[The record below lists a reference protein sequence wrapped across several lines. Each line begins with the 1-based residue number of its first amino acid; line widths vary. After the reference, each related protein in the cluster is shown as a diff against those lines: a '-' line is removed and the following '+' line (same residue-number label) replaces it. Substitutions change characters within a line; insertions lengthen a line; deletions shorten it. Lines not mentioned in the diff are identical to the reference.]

1 MDRKFL
7 EEKGL
12 DEEAID
18 EIIAEHEKLMD
29 ELRVEL
35 EAKISEKEEEMEEL
49 RRDFDIDRELTG
61 LGARNHKAVKA
72 LLDKE
77 ALRTGDPEELVKQ
90 LEKIRRENGYLFAG
104 SNTPVAT
111 GPTAPRTEK
120 SFGFK
125 FTGVR

>member
-12 DEEAID
+12 DEEVID

-61 LGARNHKAVKA
+61 LGARKA